1 MRSGILGTAR
11 RTCPR
16 RTQGTE
22 RPHCLQYQAGFLDLK
37 CMFGLQS
44 VGALALGAVFLCCF
58 GAIKPLCAQTTRTVE
73 PESDTLRGT
82 VVNSLT
88 HEPIG
93 RALVYSPNNR
103 YATMT
108 DSQGRFEFKFARAER
123 EPTPGSGATS
133 IVWSS
138 PSYPRHAATNRPS
151 MLMARKPGFLPDND
165 GQQVFQL
172 SETQQELTIPLAP
185 EALITGHIL
194 LPGSDSSNRIQ
205 VELFR
210 RQVREGREHW
220 DPVGTEMSRSD
231 GAFRFAELPAGSYKL
246 VTHELLDRDPLTFN
260 PRGQLFGYPP
270 TYYPAATDFTTASAI
285 RLSAGSTVE
294 ANVSPAR
301 REYYPV
307 KVPVAGAPL
316 GVPTR
321 IQVSLQGHEGPGYSL
336 GYNAAEQLIQG
347 LLPEGTYVIRATA
360 YDPNAMTG
368 VLTLAVKGGAAE
380 GAALTMVPN
389 SSILVIVREEFQ
401 HQETATQGPMVVDG
415 MRSASGN
422 GRRPGYLQVSLLPI
436 EEIGFAPGASL
447 RPPKDANDDS
457 PLVIENVQPGRY
469 RVLVNTAIG
478 FASSISSN
486 GADLEHQPL
495 VVSLGG
501 ATPPIEITVRDDGA
515 EVEGAI
521 AGASTRDA
529 AGAGFRS
536 QRQSQGNVYFI
547 PMTGGGGQFRTAWV
561 SPDGTFQ
568 LRQLP
573 PGVYRVL
580 AFDRQQPDL
589 EYASEE
595 AVSKYESKAQVIRV
609 VAEQKVHLQLPLTTQ
624 GE

>member
-1 MRSGILGTAR
+1 MK
-11 RTCPR
+11 
-16 RTQGTE
+16 
-22 RPHCLQYQAGFLDLK
+22 YQAGFLDSK

-44 VGALALGAVFLCCF
+44 VGALALGAVFLCCS
-58 GAIKPLCAQTTRTVE
+58 GAINPLCAQTTRTVE

-93 RALVYSPNNR
+93 RALVYSPDNR

-108 DSQGRFEFKFARAER
+108 DGQGRFEFKFATAER
-123 EPTPGSGATS
+123 EPTPGSGAPS
-133 IVWSS
+133 IAWSP
-138 PSYPRHAATNRPS
+138 PSYPRDAASNRPF
-151 MLMARKPGFLPDND
+151 MMMARKTGFLPDND
-165 GQQVFQL
+165 GQQVFPL

-185 EALITGHIL
+185 EALIIGHIL
-194 LPGSDSSNRIQ
+194 LPEPDGSNRIQ

-220 DPVGTEMSRSD
+220 DSVGTEMSRSD
-231 GAFRFAELPAGSYKL
+231 GAFRFAELAAGSYKL

-270 TYYPAATDFTTASAI
+270 AYYPAATDFTTASVI

-301 REYYPV
+301 REYYAVKLPV
-307 KVPVAGAPL
+307 GGAAL
-316 GVPTR
+316 GVPIR
-321 IQVSLQGHEGPGYSL
+321 IQVSLQGHEAPGYSL
-336 GYNAAEQLIQG
+336 GYNPGEQLIQG
-347 LLPEGTYVIRATA
+347 LLPEGTYVVRATA
-360 YDPNAMTG
+360 YGPNAMTG
-368 VLTLAVKGGAAE
+368 VSTLTVKGGPAE
-380 GAALTMVPN
+380 GATLSMVPN
-389 SSILVIVREEFQ
+389 SSILVSVREEFQ
-401 HQETATQGPMVVDG
+401 HRETATQGPTEVDG
-415 MRSASGN
+415 MRSAGN

-436 EEIGFAPGASL
+436 EEFGFAPGASL
-447 RPPKDANDDS
+447 RPPKDPDDDS

-478 FASSISSN
+478 FASSITSN
-486 GADLEHQPL
+486 GADLQHQPL
-495 VVSLGG
+495 VVALGG

-521 AGASTRDA
+521 VGASTRDP

-536 QRQSQGNVYFI
+536 QRQSQSNVCFI

-561 SPDGTFQ
+561 SPDGTFRLQ
-568 LRQLP
+568 QLP

-609 VAEQKVHLQLPLTTQ
+609 VAGQKVHLQLPLITQ